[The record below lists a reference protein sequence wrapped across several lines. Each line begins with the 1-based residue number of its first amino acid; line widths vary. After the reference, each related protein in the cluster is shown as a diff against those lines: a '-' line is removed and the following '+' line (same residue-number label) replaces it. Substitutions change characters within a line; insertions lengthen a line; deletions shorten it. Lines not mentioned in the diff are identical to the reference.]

1 MSTKNR
7 DVRFSISM
15 PAALR
20 ETVGEIADKEKRTL
34 QQQLNYYIELGMK
47 AEQEGMRLLEKAS

>member
-1 MSTKNR
+1 
-7 DVRFSISM
+7 M

-20 ETVGEIADKEKRTL
+20 EKVGEIADQEKRTL

-47 AEQEGMRLLEKAS
+47 AENEGMRLLEKAS

>member
-20 ETVGEIADKEKRTL
+20 EKVGEIADQEKRTL

-47 AEQEGMRLLEKAS
+47 AENEGMRLLEKAS